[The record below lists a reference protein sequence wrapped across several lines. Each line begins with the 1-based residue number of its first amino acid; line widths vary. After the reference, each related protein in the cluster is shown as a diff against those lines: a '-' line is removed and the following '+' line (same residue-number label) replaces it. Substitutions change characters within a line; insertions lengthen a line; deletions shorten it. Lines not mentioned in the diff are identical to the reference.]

1 MAMNLRHYDVLSFL
15 VYAEERGMNLNR
27 ATRSILKID
36 ELVSNNLTKGL
47 AGYKAVDQNVA
58 GSVETVV
65 NGWNTSIG
73 IGTFLAKGASLTKTG
88 ALVVL
93 TAGIFRLTAAIIVR
107 NNVGGTS

>member
-36 ELVSNNLTKGL
+36 ELVWNNLSKGL
-47 AGYKAVDQNVA
+47 AGYKAADQNVA
-58 GSVETVV
+58 GGVETVV
-65 NGWNTSIG
+65 NGWNTNIG
-73 IGTFLAKGASLTKTG
+73 IGTFLTKGASLTNTG

-107 NNVGGTS
+107 NNVGGTA